1 MVQFKKKIHGSG
13 TTVNFSNEE
22 INDMTKIV
30 KALEDS
36 DILVKGATNT
46 LQNDVKK
53 GGALTILPPLLGS
66 LGVSFLSGSE
76 MYRAGEGK
84 GLFRAGQGIL
94 KKALMPPH
102 PLTNF
107 EIINYYKNE
116 PRFNGV
122 YSRNTLPKLKNGAYV
137 VNLDQYADSGTH
149 WIGLYLKNNEAIYYD
164 SFGAEYVPK
173 EIIFFFGNKDIK
185 TNTFRIQAYDSTMYC
200 YFCISF
206 IEFMFKGKILND
218 FTNLFS
224 PHDF

>member
-53 GGALTILPPLLGS
+53 GGALTILPPLLRS

-84 GLFRAGQGIL
+84 GLFGAGQGI
-94 KKALMPPH
+94 
-102 PLTNF
+102 
-107 EIINYYKNE
+107 
-116 PRFNGV
+116 
-122 YSRNTLPKLKNGAYV
+122 
-137 VNLDQYADSGTH
+137 
-149 WIGLYLKNNEAIYYD
+149 
-164 SFGAEYVPK
+164 
-173 EIIFFFGNKDIK
+173 
-185 TNTFRIQAYDSTMYC
+185 
-200 YFCISF
+200 
-206 IEFMFKGKILND
+206 
-218 FTNLFS
+218 
-224 PHDF
+224 